1 MQLFSHTYLLF
12 CISDNQKSNKK
23 KSWREALKKLKNTR
37 YKARMNDEK
46 KRLKILEHARKSLK
60 DEEDKTI
67 NQIVWG

>member
-12 CISDNQKSNKK
+12 CISDNQKSKK
-23 KSWREALKKLKNTR
+23 KSWREALKNWKNTR

-60 DEEDKTI
+60 DDEDKSI